1 MFSGR
6 KRKADEDLGDLER
19 VTEKERPYKA
29 AGGNENR
36 VSQAF
41 LH

>member
-6 KRKADEDLGDLER
+6 KRKADEEIQKEYQR
-19 VTEKERPYKA
+19 EKRPYKA